1 MCDIKYYSE
10 ITDICDKYLN
20 DKAKSISKSLDL
32 NLANYIMYWG
42 TYNGITEWVIRF
54 PGATRGKIVV
64 DKNDIIKEIC
74 IYDDIYDTNDIY
86 EEGLDDE
93 LQKFVGTKLKLKV
106 KEE

>member
-20 DKAKSISKSLDL
+20 GKAKSISNDL
-32 NLANYIMYWG
+32 NLANYIMHWG
-42 TYNGITEWVIRF
+42 TYNGITDWVIRF
-54 PGATRGKIVV
+54 PGATRGRIVI

-74 IYDDIYDTNDIY
+74 IYDDTNDIY

-93 LQKFVGTKLKLKV
+93 LQKFIGSKLKV
-106 KEE
+106 KVKEE